1 MRGWMLFGG
10 AVLSLALM
18 SAAPFGIFSLAGVSN
33 FGIQFLSFAAGLVLM
48 VITAK
53 AVENSQ

>member
-18 SAAPFGIFSLAGVSN
+18 AAVPFAIFSLAGVPN
-33 FGIQFLSFAAGLVLM
+33 FGLQMLSFAAGLVLM

-53 AVENSQ
+53 AVESSQ